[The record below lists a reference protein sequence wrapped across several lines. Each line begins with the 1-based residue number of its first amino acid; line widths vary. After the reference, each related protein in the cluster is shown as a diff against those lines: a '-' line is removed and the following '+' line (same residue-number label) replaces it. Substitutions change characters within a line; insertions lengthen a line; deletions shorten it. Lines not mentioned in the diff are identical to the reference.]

1 MSLFGIFGSETRAN
15 TTFDANQITISSTS
29 TASEW
34 KAFFGLDGIEI
45 GEITADKAME
55 ITSVYS
61 AVNFIADQF
70 ASLPCHVFRNLP
82 KGAGTEKAE
91 GDPLHAMMTGTVNDN
106 FRTSFE
112 WRKAMA
118 ISVLLNGRA
127 YSHIERDGLGR
138 EKNFRELVFKD
149 VTPRL
154 TNGRL
159 EYAVKRPGKP
169 DDIIPAADMIDINPN
184 PMMDGVSHYNPV
196 YQNRETL
203 ALILAAQKFSATTFA
218 NNGVPP
224 LQLVST
230 VASSPAA
237 QERAGDT
244 VHEALKNAAAAKKN
258 ILPLPQGY
266 ELKPIGFDPAKMQ
279 LLEFRKWSV
288 GEVARILRLPKFFL
302 SDTDGGTLANVEHQS
317 QSLVKNTLTPMLIA
331 PFEGQ
336 MTAKCGKRNTFVKL
350 NLNGFLR
357 GDFKTQMEGL
367 QSAVNAGIMLVN
379 EARELLELPARAEGD
394 KLFIQGAMVPMEDAG
409 KNLTEPAPATQD
421 DPKEDPAEPGKEDDQ

>member
-1 MSLFGIFGSETRAN
+1 M
-15 TTFDANQITISSTS
+15 
-29 TASEW
+29 SEW

-45 GEITADKAME
+45 GEVTAEKAME

-70 ASLPCHVFRNLP
+70 ASLPCHVYRNVP
-82 KGAGTEKAE
+82 KGGGTVKAE
-91 GDPLHAMMTGTVNDN
+91 NDPLHAMMTGVVNDN

-127 YSHIERDGLGR
+127 YSHIERDGLDR
-138 EKNFRELVFKD
+138 EKNFRELIFAN

-154 TNGRL
+154 KGGRL
-159 EYAVKRPGKP
+159 EYVHKRPGKP
-169 DDIIPAADMIDINPN
+169 DEIIPAKDMIDINPN

-196 YQNRETL
+196 YQNRHTL
-203 ALILAAQKFSATTFA
+203 ALILAAEKFSATTFA

-224 LQLVST
+224 LQLVSS
-230 VASSPAA
+230 VAASPGA
-237 QERAGDT
+237 QERAGNK
-244 VHEALKNAAAAKKN
+244 VFEALRNAAAQKKN
-258 ILPLPQGY
+258 ILPLPEGY
-266 ELKPIGFDPAKMQ
+266 ELKPIGFDPAKLQ

-367 QSAVNAGIMLVN
+367 QSAVNAGIMTAN
-379 EARELLELPARAEGD
+379 EARELLELKADPDGD
-394 KLFIQGAMVPMEDAG
+394 RLFVQGAMVPMKDAG
-409 KNLTEPAPATQD
+409 KLAAQPAPADQEQ
-421 DPKEDPAEPGKEDDQ
+421 PNENPAEEPGEEDQ

>member
-29 TASEW
+29 TVSEW

-45 GEITADKAME
+45 GEVTADKAME

-91 GDPLHAMMTGTVNDN
+91 GDPLHAMMTGIVNDN

-127 YSHIERDGLGR
+127 YSHIERDALGR
-138 EKNFRELVFKD
+138 EKNFRELVFTT

-169 DDIIPAADMIDINPN
+169 DDVIPAADMIDINPN

-230 VASSPAA
+230 VSASPGA
-237 QERAGDT
+237 QERAGNK
-244 VHEALKNAAAAKKN
+244 VFEALRNAAAQKKN
-258 ILPLPQGY
+258 ILPLPEGY

-336 MTAKCGKRNTFVKL
+336 MTAKCGKRNTFIKL
-350 NLNGFLR
+350 NLNAFLR
-357 GDFKTQMEGL
+357 GAFKEQLEGL
-367 QSAVNAGIMLVN
+367 QSAVNAGIMTSN
-379 EARELLELPARAEGD
+379 EARELLELKSDPHGD
-394 KLFIQGAMVPMEDAG
+394 RLFVQGAMVPMEDAG
-409 KNLTEPAPATQD
+409 KNLNEPAPANQD
-421 DPKEDPAEPGKEDDQ
+421 DPKEDPAEPGKENDQ

>member
-15 TTFDANQITISSTS
+15 SHFAADQINISSTS
-29 TASEW
+29 TTSEW
-34 KAFFGLDGIEI
+34 KAFFGLEGIEI
-45 GEITADKAME
+45 GEITAEKAME

-91 GDPLHAMMTGTVNDN
+91 GDPLHAMMTGVVNDN

-127 YSHIERDGLGR
+127 YSHIERDAVGR
-138 EKNFRELVFKD
+138 EKNFRELVFST

-154 TNGRL
+154 TKGRL
-159 EYAVKRPGKP
+159 EYGVRKP
-169 DDIIPAADMIDINPN
+169 DGTFDVIPAADMIDINPN

-203 ALILAAQKFSATTFA
+203 SLILAAQKFSATTFA

-224 LQLVST
+224 LQLVSS
-230 VASSPAA
+230 VAASPGA
-237 QERAGDT
+237 QERAGNK
-244 VHEALKNAAAAKKN
+244 VFEALRNAAAQKKN
-258 ILPLPQGY
+258 ILPLPEGY

-367 QSAVNAGIMLVN
+367 QSAVNAGIMTAN
-379 EARELLELPARAEGD
+379 EARDLLELPAKADGD
-394 KLFIQGAMVPMEDAG
+394 DLMIQGAMVPMKDAG
-409 KNLTEPAPATQD
+409 KHLNEPAPATQD
-421 DPKEDPAEPGKEDDQ
+421 DPKEDPAETGKEDDQ